1 MQTKLRSFAVLV
13 VGTVATFTANV
24 SMAAITYPEA
34 STLYDSGNGKI
45 EGYIEAALPIS
56 AALTLAYA
64 VWRHM
69 KKAGNK
75 L

>member
-1 MQTKLRSFAVLV
+1 MQTKLRSFAVLA
-13 VGTVATFTANV
+13 VGTLATFTATV
-24 SMAAITYPEA
+24 SSAAITYPEA
-34 STLYDSGNGKI
+34 NSLYTEGTGKI

-69 KKAGNK
+69 KKAGGK

>member
-1 MQTKLRSFAVLV
+1 MQTKLRSFAVLA
-13 VGTVATFTANV
+13 VGTLATFTATV
-24 SMAAITYPEA
+24 ASAAVTYPDA
-34 STLYDSGNGKI
+34 GTLYDSGNTQI
-45 EGYIEAALPIS
+45 EGYITAALPIS

-69 KKAGNK
+69 KKAGGK